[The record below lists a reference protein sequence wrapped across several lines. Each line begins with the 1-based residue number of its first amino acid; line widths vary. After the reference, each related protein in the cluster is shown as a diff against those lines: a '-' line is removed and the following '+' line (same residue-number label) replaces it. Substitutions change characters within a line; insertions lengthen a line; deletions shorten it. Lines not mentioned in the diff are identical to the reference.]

1 MEMEGVLRD
10 TRYHRAVFG
19 FPMITSPLRRCLAY
33 CRDHDHSGKSGGHFS
48 LGHGVARWWKWWE
61 MITLRG
67 KDALVAT
74 PDGCDVICL
83 QPELSVL
90 LLLANKPN
98 STHCSMSHLR
108 DYWKSTLKVR
118 VSKRTHTHTQRHTKL
133 VNHAQSWRKK
143 IWETF
148 PLVVIVVCFKCRMFQ
163 LKGDLQC
170 EEIQQ
175 MFQVDLETAN

>member
-1 MEMEGVLRD
+1 
-10 TRYHRAVFG
+10 
-19 FPMITSPLRRCLAY
+19 
-33 CRDHDHSGKSGGHFS
+33 
-48 LGHGVARWWKWWE
+48 

-74 PDGCDVICL
+74 PDGVVGDMICL
-83 QPELSVL
+83 QPELSVFL
-90 LLLANKPN
+90 LLGNKPN
-98 STHCSMSHLR
+98 STDCSMSCLR
-108 DYWKSTLKVR
+108 DYRKSTLKVQ
-118 VSKRTHTHTQRHTKL
+118 VSKQTHTQRHTKL